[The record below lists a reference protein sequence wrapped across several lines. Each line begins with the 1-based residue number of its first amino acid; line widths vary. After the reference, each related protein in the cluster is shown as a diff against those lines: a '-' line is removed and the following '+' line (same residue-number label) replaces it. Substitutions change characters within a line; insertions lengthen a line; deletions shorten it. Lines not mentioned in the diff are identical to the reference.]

1 MELNQIDL
9 LILNENG
16 IVKKEIVKEEEGSL
30 QTIEKPQERNI
41 CEFIKTEKEIEEE
54 DSLKKAKNETLPRI
68 PFGFFSLNQENR
80 RKYIY

>member
-16 IVKKEIVKEEEGSL
+16 IVKKEIVKEQEGSL
-30 QTIEKPQERNI
+30 QTIEKPQEKNI
-41 CEFIKTEKEIEEE
+41 CEILKTEKEIEEE
-54 DSLKKAKNETLPRI
+54 ETLKKTKNATSPRV
-68 PFGFFSLNQENR
+68 PFGFFSHNQENR